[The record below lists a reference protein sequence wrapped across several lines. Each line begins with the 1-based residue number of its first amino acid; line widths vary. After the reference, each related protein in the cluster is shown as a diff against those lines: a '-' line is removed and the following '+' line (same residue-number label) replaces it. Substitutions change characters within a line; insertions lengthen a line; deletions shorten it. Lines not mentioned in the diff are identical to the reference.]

1 MECQKI
7 INLLDK
13 ITNQPSKFR
22 TRNCFEINDES
33 RGKYDSNIIRFNTSM
48 IRSDLC
54 DYRDS
59 YILVSGTITITR
71 VGDDGA
77 ARTADKRNKR
87 VIFKNCAPCTNV

>member
-1 MECQKI
+1 
-7 INLLDK
+7 
-13 ITNQPSKFR
+13 
-22 TRNCFEINDES
+22 
-33 RGKYDSNIIRFNTSM
+33 M

-71 VGDDGA
+71 EGDDDA

-87 VIFKNCAPCTNV
+87 VIFKNCAPFTNV